1 MFAKNCELRANSS
14 ELRTVKFI
22 FAKIII
28 FPEDNKKIQKIHSMK
43 GKISLSNSE
52 IKSAL
57 ETCGGNISAA
67 AAYLSC
73 PRTVIYRRMKK
84 HPELQQARDEAEE
97 IKLDYYEAALDKAA
111 LINGDVSAI
120 KYVLSTRGKKRGYS
134 EKQEVRPAETGINIT
149 LEKVDYTRQ
158 DRRDD

>member
-1 MFAKNCELRANSS
+1 MMMSRNG
-14 ELRTVKFI
+14 
-22 FAKIII
+22 AKIII
-28 FPEDNKKIQKIHSMK
+28 FPADNKKIQKIHSMK

-57 ETCGGNISAA
+57 EKYGGNISAA
-67 AAYLSC
+67 AEYLSC

-97 IKLDYYEAALDKAA
+97 QRLDAYEAAIDKAA
-111 LINGDVSAI
+111 LEEGKVDAI

-134 EKQEVRPAETGINIT
+134 ERENLPALIGTGISISCGIAPVN
-149 LEKVDYTRQ
+149 E
-158 DRRDD
+158 DDEE